1 MWQLTLLNFRLCVP
15 HLTPQQHRF
24 SFPRLPQP
32 KTAFGLCC
40 LGVTHPQ
47 WQQASLSLLM
57 SPSALSSP
65 SLGLFSFS
73 LSHQLCL
80 RTLAT
85 LGHPGDIPSGPS
97 VSPAWQP
104 SLPRL
109 LSPGRPPA
117 HLPME
122 GDGET
127 NEKGMR
133 TEEEKCSDCLGLFGE
148 TCLFKALVIFLQ
160 GTATLIFHPRTILP
174 LPRVT
179 RALNLSLL

>member
-1 MWQLTLLNFRLCVP
+1 M
-15 HLTPQQHRF
+15 
-24 SFPRLPQP
+24 
-32 KTAFGLCC
+32 A
-40 LGVTHPQ
+40 
-47 WQQASLSLLM
+47 LSLLM

-65 SLGLFSFS
+65 GLGLFSFS

-80 RTLAT
+80 RTLEA
-85 LGHPGDIPSGPS
+85 LGQPGDILPGPS
-97 VSPAWQP
+97 MSPAWRP

-117 HLPME
+117 RLPME

-133 TEEEKCSDCLGLFGE
+133 TKEEKCSDCSGLFGE
-148 TCLFKALVIFLQ
+148 TCLFQALVIFLQ

-174 LPRVT
+174 LHRVT
-179 RALNLSLL
+179 RALNLSRL